1 MKLKFLL
8 SILLIPIFSAVFSQ
22 NENLAFAVT
31 GQSLSNLK
39 WTDIRVID
47 MTTGNTNATLFENG
61 KTKFSF
67 LDALTNKPV
76 NELTV
81 SGNPA
86 RLQQIGLGITAN
98 QNIINNPSPTQL
110 MSAAM
115 AYDKMHNKLF
125 FASMFTGQ
133 LNWLDLQSNKT
144 EPVFYSIQKP
154 LLNNVDYNDESFNIT
169 RMTIGADGYGY
180 ALTNDGNHLIQFTT
194 GSKTIIADLGSLI
207 DDESNSNI
215 SVHNKCNSWGGDIV
229 GDAFG
234 KLYLLSAGKS
244 VFIIDPK
251 TMVATY
257 KGTISNLPATFS
269 LNGAAVIDDNN
280 VMISCANTLDGYYKV
295 DVNQLLAVKISTQ
308 GTVYNASDLA
318 SCNLLHEQEKINS
331 LGIPI
336 LPNAEVSG
344 NRIISIY
351 PNPVS
356 DGQIKITFESNESGT
371 YKIALTDL
379 QGRVIGTKDVFIK
392 GPGQVE
398 NFQLRTKQA
407 SGMYLIKITDAANKS
422 IYSDKL
428 VLE

>member
-8 SILLIPIFSAVFSQ
+8 SILLTPVFSAVFSQ
-22 NENLAFAVT
+22 DNNLAFAVT

-39 WTDIRVID
+39 WTDIRVIN
-47 MTTGNTNATLFENG
+47 MTTGNSNTTIFENG

-67 LDALTNKPV
+67 LDAITNKPI
-76 NELTV
+76 NQLTI
-81 SGNPA
+81 SGNSS

-115 AYDKMHNKLF
+115 AYDKFHNKLF

-133 LNWLDLQSNKT
+133 LSWLDLQSSKT

-154 LLNNVDYNDESFNIT
+154 LLNNVDYNDESLNIT

-194 GSKTIIADLGSLI
+194 GSKTVITDLGSLI
-207 DDESNSNI
+207 DDESNSNF
-215 SVHNKCNSWGGDIV
+215 SVHSKNNSWGGDIV

-234 KLYLLSAGKS
+234 KLYLFSAGRT

-251 TMVATY
+251 TMIATY

-295 DVNQLLAVKISTQ
+295 DINQLSAVKINTQ

-318 SCNLLHEQEKINS
+318 SCNLLYEQEKINS
-331 LGIPI
+331 LGIPT
-336 LPNAEVSG
+336 LPNAEVTVNS
-344 NRIISIY
+344 IISIY

-356 DGQIKITFESNESGT
+356 DGQIKITFEGNASGT

-379 QGRVIGTKDVFIK
+379 QGRLISTKDVFIK

-407 SGMYLIKITDAANKS
+407 SGMYLIKIIDASNKS
-422 IYSDKL
+422 VYSDKL

>member
-1 MKLKFLL
+1 MKFKFIL
-8 SILLIPIFSAVFSQ
+8 SILLTPIFSAVFSQ
-22 NENLAFAVT
+22 DNNLAFAVT

-47 MTTGNTNATLFENG
+47 MTTGNTNATIFESG

-67 LDALTNKPV
+67 LDAFTNKPV

-86 RLQQIGLGITAN
+86 RLQQIGLGIAAN
-98 QNIINNPSPTQL
+98 QNTINNPSPTQL
-110 MSAAM
+110 MSAAI
-115 AYDKMHNKLF
+115 AYDKLHNKLF

-133 LNWLDLQSNKT
+133 LNWLDLQSSKT

-194 GSKTIIADLGSLI
+194 GSKTIITDLGSLV

-215 SVHNKCNSWGGDIV
+215 SVHNKCSSWGGDIV

-234 KLYLLSAGKS
+234 KLYLFSAGKAI
-244 VFIIDPK
+244 FIIDPK
-251 TMVATY
+251 TMIATY

-295 DVNQLLAVKISTQ
+295 DVNQLSAVKISTQ

-331 LGIPI
+331 LGIPT
-336 LPNAEVSG
+336 LPNGEVNG

-356 DGQIKITFESNESGT
+356 DDQIKITFESNASGT

-379 QGRVIGTKDVFIK
+379 QGRLIGTKDVFIK

-407 SGMYLIKITDAANKS
+407 SGMYLIKIIDATNKS
-422 IYSDKL
+422 VYSDKL

>member
-1 MKLKFLL
+1 MKFKFLL
-8 SILLIPIFSAVFSQ
+8 SILLTPIFSAVFSQ
-22 NENLAFAVT
+22 DNNLAFAVT

-47 MTTGNTNATLFENG
+47 MTTGNTNATIFENG

-67 LDALTNKPV
+67 LDAITNKPV
-76 NELTV
+76 IELTV

-86 RLQQIGLGITAN
+86 RLQQIGLGIAAN
-98 QNIINNPSPTQL
+98 QNTINNPSPTQL
-110 MSAAM
+110 MSAAI
-115 AYDKMHNKLF
+115 AYDKLHNKLF

-133 LNWLDLQSNKT
+133 LNWLDLQSTKT

-154 LLNNVDYNDESFNIT
+154 LINNADYNDESFNIT

-194 GSKTIIADLGSLI
+194 GSKTIITDLGSLV

-215 SVHNKCNSWGGDIV
+215 SVHNKLSSWGGDIV

-234 KLYLLSAGKS
+234 KLYLFSAGKA

-251 TMVATY
+251 TMIATY

-280 VMISCANTLDGYYKV
+280 VMISCANTIDGYYKV
-295 DVNQLLAVKISTQ
+295 DMNQLSAVKISTQ
-308 GTVYNASDLA
+308 GSVYNASDLA

-331 LGIPI
+331 LGIPT
-336 LPNAEVSG
+336 LPNGEVTG

-356 DGQIKITFESNESGT
+356 DGQIKITFESKASGT

-379 QGRVIGTKDVFIK
+379 QGRLIGTKDVFIK

-407 SGMYLIKITDAANKS
+407 SGMYLIKIIDATNKS
-422 IYSDKL
+422 VYSDKL
-428 VLE
+428 ELE

>member
-215 SVHNKCNSWGGDIV
+215 SVHNKCISWGGDIV

>member
-1 MKLKFLL
+1 MKFKFLL
-8 SILLIPIFSAVFSQ
+8 SILLTPIFSAVFSQ
-22 NENLAFAVT
+22 DTNLAFAVT

-47 MTTGNTNATLFENG
+47 MTTGNTNATIFENG

-67 LDALTNKPV
+67 LDAFTNKPV

-86 RLQQIGLGITAN
+86 RLQQIGLGIAAN
-98 QNIINNPSPTQL
+98 QNTINNPSPMQL
-110 MSAAM
+110 MSAAI
-115 AYDKMHNKLF
+115 AYDKLHNKLF

-133 LNWLDLQSNKT
+133 LNWLDLQSSKT

-194 GSKTIIADLGSLI
+194 GSKTIITDLGSLV

-215 SVHNKCNSWGGDIV
+215 SVHNKCSSWGGDIV

-234 KLYLLSAGKS
+234 KLYLFSAGKAI
-244 VFIIDPK
+244 FIIDPK
-251 TMVATY
+251 TMIATY

-280 VMISCANTLDGYYKV
+280 VMISCANTMDGYYKV
-295 DVNQLLAVKISTQ
+295 DVNQLSAVKISTQ

-331 LGIPI
+331 LGIPT
-336 LPNAEVSG
+336 LPNGEVNG

-356 DGQIKITFESNESGT
+356 DGQINITFERNASGT

-379 QGRVIGTKDVFIK
+379 QGRLIGTKDVFIK

-407 SGMYLIKITDAANKS
+407 SGMYLIKIIGATNKS
-422 IYSDKL
+422 VYTDKL